1 MQLNDLHFVQSIEV
15 VRAPAV
21 PSYQK
26 EARSYLMQ
34 KPNRS
39 SYSAMELLDWTAS
52 RHLVLTPKFQ
62 RRGVWQI
69 AARSFF
75 IDTLLRGMPV
85 PPVYMRLTQ
94 SEKKD
99 KVIREVIDGQQ
110 RISAVTAYM
119 RDEFSLSKSLTASWR
134 GKKFSQLSETERDEI
149 KNYAFNAESFQ
160 GISDAEVLEIF
171 SRLNTH
177 SVPLNKQELRN
188 GKFFGHFKQLAY
200 TLAYEHL
207 EYWRVNKM
215 FTERGIARMEEAELV
230 SELLAASLEGLQN
243 GKKSLDAI
251 YLRYDEEFNNM
262 NEVAKRFKNTLAEI
276 AEAVPDLS
284 ETQFSRLPLFYT
296 LYCAVYH
303 YKYGLPGVTLK
314 RPTKVDVTLS
324 DKLRGRLSDAAIYFS
339 DVLESAK
346 NKSAIDDSD
355 FPFVTA
361 ALRHTDDLDP
371 RKERLAVLYRHSFA

>member
-1 MQLNDLHFVQSIEV
+1 
-15 VRAPAV
+15 
-21 PSYQK
+21 
-26 EARSYLMQ
+26 MQ

-52 RHLVLTPKFQ
+52 KHLVLTPKFQ

-94 SEKKD
+94 SEKRD

-119 RDEFSLSKSLTASWR
+119 RDEYALSRSLTASWR
-134 GKKFSQLSETERDEI
+134 GKRFSQLSTTEQDEI
-149 KNYAFNAESFQ
+149 RNYAFNAESFQ

-177 SVPLNKQELRN
+177 SVPLNSQELRN
-188 GKFFGHFKQLAY
+188 GKFFGHFKQVAY
-200 TLAYEHL
+200 LLAYEHL
-207 EYWRVNKM
+207 EFWRANKI

-243 GKKSLDAI
+243 GKKSLDSI
-251 YLRYDEEFNNM
+251 YSRYDEAFDNRGEI
-262 NEVAKRFKNTLAEI
+262 EKRFRSAMAEI
-276 AEAVPDLS
+276 AEAVGDLNDS
-284 ETQFSRLPLFYT
+284 QFFRLPLFYT

-303 YKYGLPGVTLK
+303 YKYGIPGVNLK
-314 RPTKVDVTLS
+314 RPRKVDVSLS
-324 DKLRGRLSDAAIYFS
+324 SKLQEKLSEAVIYMS
-339 DVLESAK
+339 DVLDAAK
-346 NKSAIDDSD
+346 NEMPVGDSD
-355 FPFVTA
+355 MPFVAA
-361 ALRHTDDLDP
+361 ALRHTDDLKP
-371 RKERLAVLYRHSFA
+371 REARLEVFYRHAFS